1 MTLLGK
7 NTSRNLCFLG
17 VGAGGNEWLRHGVLK
32 TKLTQPTANGAV
44 RGNSLEMWK
53 RKQICVV
60 LHINF
65 IAYYFTIY
73 FLQ

>member
-1 MTLLGK
+1 
-7 NTSRNLCFLG
+7 
-17 VGAGGNEWLRHGVLK
+17 
-32 TKLTQPTANGAV
+32 
-44 RGNSLEMWK
+44 LEMWK